1 VNALKEIEQ
10 AVKKLPPEEL
20 VKLAAWIDQH
30 RVETSAESTMPKAK
44 SGAEWF
50 RVYMDCPDSFDI
62 PPRKKQFYQFGR

>member
-44 SGAEWF
+44 SGA
-50 RVYMDCPDSFDI
+50 DCPDSFDI